1 MLHFTPYLSL
11 FLLVSSQARLATD
24 VAIFFYFLNKFLKEL
39 MCQGL
44 DVQVGLL
51 PR

>member
-44 DVQVGLL
+44 DVQVRLL